1 MGRKE
6 EFKKQME
13 TKNKIKGGL
22 ADGKSLSDLVAH
34 HGEDSWASIQF
45 ESLERAIIKQIEK
58 GTKVESEHT
67 DDEDVA
73 LEIAFDHI
81 WEDPKYYDKLETVE
95 ESKLIR
101 KLFKE
106 AIEINT
112 KVVDESP
119 DSISVLITYNG
130 RNAGVVMV
138 APSTE
143 TESSMEIV
151 GIKIKQ
157 DFNVLYTLREM
168 MIGLFTTFPD
178 INSFIVAPQPKAIQT
193 WNTLGF
199 NRISPNYLI
208 RNRGT
213 K

>member
-81 WEDPKYYDKLETVE
+81 WEDPKYYEKLETVE